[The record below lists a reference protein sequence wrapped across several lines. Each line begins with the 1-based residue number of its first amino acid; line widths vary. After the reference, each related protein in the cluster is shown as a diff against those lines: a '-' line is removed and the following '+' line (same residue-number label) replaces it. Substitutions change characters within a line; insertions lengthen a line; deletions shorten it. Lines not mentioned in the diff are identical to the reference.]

1 MPRGS
6 LDRSDVHT
14 SIARRSCCLR
24 YESAESGLVLFVA
37 IATDTQRRTR
47 QRQCWSSAMQP
58 RTIVHMHVQSA
69 RQWPFG
75 ARTPAG
81 TARACCV
88 PPFCSDAHSIPT
100 PTHIDSFPSHPT
112 QQWVPLL
119 HAKPSKLSPP
129 APLRPPTPHT
139 TPSPGRAGRAA
150 HPIGPQHPNI
160 PTKTPKRKSPTAK
173 TYLHVGHAGEAPE
186 GGGGRHG
193 RFSSPLP
200 SLEWTGWTGGRTDAG
215 GINPLVG

>member
-14 SIARRSCCLR
+14 SIDRPLAASDN
-24 YESAESGLVLFVA
+24 ESAESGLVLFVA
-37 IATDTQRRTR
+37 IATDTQRRTH
-47 QRQCWSSAMQP
+47 QSQCWSSAMQP

-119 HAKPSKLSPP
+119 HAKP
-129 APLRPPTPHT
+129 
-139 TPSPGRAGRAA
+139 
-150 HPIGPQHPNI
+150 N
-160 PTKTPKRKSPTAK
+160 
-173 TYLHVGHAGEAPE
+173 
-186 GGGGRHG
+186 
-193 RFSSPLP
+193 
-200 SLEWTGWTGGRTDAG
+200 
-215 GINPLVG
+215 